1 MGGGAGVNA
10 QEIVQAAYQ
19 LLGAPYRQWHPGDPI
34 PMWRKYGVVDAAVGR
49 ETWLRT
55 MNTGK
60 DYTIQRLVCVR
71 GLWLV
76 RGR

>member
-34 PMWRKYGVVDAAVGR
+34 PMWRKDGVGDPPPSSGMVFRR
-49 ETWLRT
+49 EA
-55 MNTGK
+55 
-60 DYTIQRLVCVR
+60 
-71 GLWLV
+71 V
-76 RGR
+76 RGRSAII